1 MSLVATTWV
10 ACKQILNLKTRA
22 SFQQISNAMRDQDY
36 RFMFVAFIVLH
47 DRGKLTL
54 CVNQQHT
61 ATASSSEPPARPEHG
76 TRCDSVG
83 GKPGTSSTVK
93 SYVLG
98 GQRISPRTFQCGC
111 CRSDSE
117 TLLRACLGGPA
128 HSAAGVQL
136 SGSGAHCV
144 RLLVSPTHNTTKT
157 SNSHMQARAWAAAG
171 EGCTVQLAPAAVDV
185 MRILAKAQSAESCNA
200 SRVPEGAV

>member
-1 MSLVATTWV
+1 MRDNQHLRPAQSLAHARRGAGVGVSLVATTWV

-22 SFQQISNAMRDQDY
+22 SFQQISNVMRDQDY

-93 SYVLG
+93 LYSMSWVASG
-98 GQRISPRTFQCGC
+98 SHRVHS
-111 CRSDSE
+111 
-117 TLLRACLGGPA
+117 
-128 HSAAGVQL
+128 SAA
-136 SGSGAHCV
+136 
-144 RLLVSPTHNTTKT
+144 
-157 SNSHMQARAWAAAG
+157 
-171 EGCTVQLAPAAVDV
+171 AAVATA
-185 MRILAKAQSAESCNA
+185 RRCCGHASAARPTAPRES
-200 SRVPEGAV
+200 S